1 MSKIISKKRP
11 KPIPTNDE
19 NLWPS
24 EVKAIIKYRA
34 GKVGFKDFDNQKDMV
49 KHLRS

>member
-1 MSKIISKKRP
+1 MSKTVSKKRT
-11 KPIPTNDE
+11 KSTTADDE

-24 EVKAIIKYRA
+24 EVKAIKKYRA
-34 GKVGFKDFDNQKDMV
+34 GKVRFKDFDNQKDMV